1 MSVIDFILS
10 WQIILQPFF
19 KMIRRLF
26 STLITD
32 CPPPG
37 DFLPAPIYP
46 GNSSNS
52 NSNNSNQHQSAS
64 GGAGP
69 TDSALPSAFQ
79 PAASL
84 QSLAWLHTTS
94 PCFPVSGDRIEV
106 IREPTAFYNTLLE
119 KCTTAR
125 RRIMLA
131 SLYLGTGSLETR
143 LVHAIHENL
152 QRNDR
157 LRVSVLLD
165 FTRGTRGVSNS
176 KTTLMPL
183 VEETDH
189 FRLSL
194 YHTPVLR
201 GMTKRLAPPRWNEL
215 LGIQHMKL
223 YLIDDTVILS
233 GANLSNDY
241 FTNRQDRYVMIED
254 RRLADFYAQFLDKVQ
269 EFSLT
274 VGRDGETR
282 LHDTWTMLP
291 YKCTQYEF
299 ATEARERVRTF
310 FRGVIAEQRNLLQQ
324 QQQQDDGADT
334 WIFPLI
340 EMGQLGIHHDS
351 LATKQLLSGCL
362 RGSRLQL
369 ATGYFNLTETYMRTL
384 TNDCQ
389 AQCNILMAHP
399 NANGFLGAKGPAGGI
414 PAAYSLLARKFL
426 ESLRSSGQSHRVELF
441 EYERPGWTYH
451 AKGLWYYLPNSTLP
465 NVTLIGSSN
474 FGERS
479 VHRDL
484 EAQICLV
491 TTNDGLQRKL
501 QAEYE
506 NLLQHATTAETD
518 LVNRPVP
525 RWVRAVVGLFRNFF

>member
-1 MSVIDFILS
+1 MSVIDFLLS
-10 WQIILQPFF
+10 WQIILQPIL

-32 CPPPG
+32 YPP
-37 DFLPAPIYP
+37 
-46 GNSSNS
+46 
-52 NSNNSNQHQSAS
+52 
-64 GGAGP
+64 AGEF
-69 TDSALPSAFQ
+69 LPSAPLSNNRQ
-79 PAASL
+79 PSTGGGPEVVPPAFRTSAL
-84 QSLAWLHTTS
+84 QSLSWLHAIS

-106 IREPTAFYNTLLE
+106 IREPGTFYNTLVE
-119 KCTTAR
+119 KCSAAR

-143 LVHAIHENL
+143 LVDAIHENL
-152 QRNDR
+152 RNNDH
-157 LRVSVLLD
+157 LKVDVLLD
-165 FTRGTRGVSNS
+165 FTRGTRGEKNS

-183 VEETDH
+183 VEETDN

-201 GMTKRLAPPRWNEL
+201 GITKRLAPPRWNEL

-223 YLIDDTVILS
+223 YLVDDTVILS

-254 RRLADFYAQFLDKVQ
+254 RRLAEFYASLLGKVQ

-274 VGRDGETR
+274 VGRDGATR

-291 YKCTQYEF
+291 YKCAQLEF
-299 ATEARERVRTF
+299 ATEARERIRTY
-310 FRGVIAEQRNLLQQ
+310 FRGIMEQQREICQREADGQGGAEA
-324 QQQQDDGADT
+324 GDT

-362 RGSRLQL
+362 PGSRLRL
-369 ATGYFNLTETYMRTL
+369 ATGYFNLTETYMNTL

-389 AQCNILMAHP
+389 AKCNILMAHP

-426 ESLRSSGQSHRVELF
+426 ETLKSAGQSHRVELY

-451 AKGLWYYLPNSTLP
+451 AKGLWYYLPDSTLP

-479 VHRDL
+479 VNRDL

-491 TTNDGLQRKL
+491 TNNTHLQRKL
-501 QAEYE
+501 EAEYE
-506 NLLQHATTAETD
+506 NLLQHATTAETE
-518 LVNRPVP
+518 LINRPVP

>member
-1 MSVIDFILS
+1 MSVIDFLLS
-10 WQIILQPFF
+10 WQIILQPLL

-26 STLITD
+26 STLIAD
-32 CPPPG
+32 YPP
-37 DFLPAPIYP
+37 
-46 GNSSNS
+46 
-52 NSNNSNQHQSAS
+52 
-64 GGAGP
+64 AGEF
-69 TDSALPSAFQ
+69 LPSAPHPSNRQ
-79 PAASL
+79 PSGGGADMVPPAFRTSSL
-84 QSLAWLHTTS
+84 QSLSWLHAIS
-94 PCFPVSGDRIEV
+94 PCFPVSGDCIEV
-106 IREPTAFYNTLLE
+106 IREPSTFYNTLLD
-119 KCTTAR
+119 KCSVAR

-131 SLYLGTGSLETR
+131 SLYLGTGNLETQ
-143 LVHAIHENL
+143 LVAAIHENL
-152 QRNDR
+152 RNNVQLKVD
-157 LRVSVLLD
+157 VLLD
-165 FTRGTRGVSNS
+165 FTRGTRGVRNS
-176 KTTLMPL
+176 QTTLMPL
-183 VEETDH
+183 VEETDN

-201 GMTKRLAPPRWNEL
+201 GLTKRLAPPRWNEL

-223 YLIDDTVILS
+223 YLVDDTVIIS

-254 RRLADFYAQFLDKVQ
+254 RRLADFYANFLSKVQ

-274 VGRDGETR
+274 VGRDGATR

-291 YKCTQYEF
+291 YKCAQLEF
-299 ATEARERVRTF
+299 ATEARERIRTY
-310 FRGVIAEQRNLLQQ
+310 FRSVMEEQRAVCEREDTQQ
-324 QQQQDDGADT
+324 ADT

-362 RGSRLQL
+362 AGSQLRL
-369 ATGYFNLTETYMRTL
+369 ATGYFNLTETYMHTL

-426 ESLRSSGQSHRVELF
+426 EMLKSSGQNHRVELL
-441 EYERPGWTYH
+441 EYERNGWTYH
-451 AKGLWYYLPNSTLP
+451 AKGLWYYLPDSPLP

-474 FGERS
+474 LGERS
-479 VHRDL
+479 VNRDL
-484 EAQICLV
+484 EAQVCMV
-491 TTNDGLQRKL
+491 TNNANLQRKL
-501 QAEYE
+501 ETEYQ
-506 NLLQHATTAETD
+506 NLLQHATTAETE
-518 LVNRPVP
+518 LINRPVP

>member
-26 STLITD
+26 STFIAD
-32 CPPPG
+32 CPPTG
-37 DFLPAPIYP
+37 EFLPAPAQ
-46 GNSSNS
+46 
-52 NSNNSNQHQSAS
+52 SNNLRRPSQ
-64 GGAGP
+64 GGP
-69 TDSALPSAFQ
+69 ETVLPSAFR
-79 PAASL
+79 ATSL
-84 QSLAWLHTTS
+84 QSLSWLHVTS
-94 PCFPVSGDRIEV
+94 PCFPVPGDRIQV
-106 IREPTAFYNTLLE
+106 IHEPVTFYNTLLE
-119 KCTTAR
+119 KCSTAR
-125 RRIMLA
+125 KRIMLA
-131 SLYLGTGSLETR
+131 SLYLGTGTLETR

-152 QRNDR
+152 RRNDR
-157 LRVSVLLD
+157 LQVDVLLD
-165 FTRGTRGVSNS
+165 FTRGTRGERNS

-183 VEETDH
+183 VEETNN

-201 GMTKRLAPPRWNEL
+201 GLTKRLAPPRWNEL

-223 YLIDDTVILS
+223 YLVDDTVILS

-254 RRLADFYAQFLDKVQ
+254 RRLADFYAQFLGKVQ

-274 VGRDGETR
+274 VGRDGTTR

-291 YKCTQYEF
+291 YKCAQLEF
-299 ATEARERVRTF
+299 ATEARDRVRAF
-310 FRGVIAEQRNLLQQ
+310 FRQVMKEQRTLLQEH
-324 QQQQDDGADT
+324 DEGETDT

-351 LATKQLLSGCL
+351 VATRQLLSGCL
-362 RGSRLQL
+362 PGSRLRL

-426 ESLRSSGQSHRVELF
+426 ETLQTAGQSHRVELY

-451 AKGLWYYLPNSTLP
+451 AKGLWYYLPESTLP

-506 NLLQHATTAETD
+506 NLLQHSTTAETE
-518 LVNRPVP
+518 LVSRPVP